1 MIIRHFLLFNVCTIR
16 IYISLLFLI
25 ILSLSK
31 FHIILGRYVANYLN
45 VSLQDLIN
53 LAQEKIS
60 HQQITYKTT
69 PRSSYGNSSLEMP
82 AQRNSLP
89 DIPLTPRERQILEQ
103 TSCVTPSMVRSSHST
118 ESILRDSSPPPKP
131 PLPEN
136 LCRSDPSSCVTPPP
150 LPPKK
155 KSFRAHPFMDESFN
169 VDHSPIASSLE
180 R

>member
-1 MIIRHFLLFNVCTIR
+1 MFVYRIVRRNFFKKVSFPNFASRMVIVKYIENE
-16 IYISLLFLI
+16 IYINLL
-25 ILSLSK
+25 
-31 FHIILGRYVANYLN
+31 
-45 VSLQDLIN
+45 LQDLIN

-69 PRSSYGNSSLEMP
+69 PRSSYGNSSLEIP
-82 AQRNSLP
+82 TQRNSLP

-103 TSCVTPSMVRSSHST
+103 TSCITPSMVRSSHST

-136 LCRSDPSSCVTPPP
+136 LCRSDPSSCITPPP

-155 KSFRAHPFMDESFN
+155 KSFRAHLFMDESFS